1 MRLVVTG
8 KNGQLS
14 RCIQEVSKNKNLD
27 IHFYSSQELNIC
39 SSKEIKLLLTEIN
52 PDILINTAA
61 FTNVDEA
68 EFKKDEA
75 FRINY
80 FGPLKLSKICKEMN
94 IVLIHVS
101 TDYVFD
107 GSKKHPY
114 KPNHKTN
121 PLSVY
126 AKSKLAGERAIIASS
141 CKYLIIRTSWL
152 FSNHGNNFLKK
163 IISNALKEKTL
174 NVVNYEYSNPTY
186 GYDLGEAILEIALK
200 LKDGN
205 FFKKILHFT
214 GSETL
219 SRFEF
224 ASRILNSAKKL
235 NIIDKTVSINPIGV
249 NQLEPDAIRPL
260 NSSMDTKLFSDL
272 YKFVPIDLDEAIN
285 LTLRSLELGD
295 NL

>member
-1 MRLVVTG
+1 MRIVVIG

-39 SSKEIKLLLTEIN
+39 SSEKIKFLLKEIN

-68 EFKKDEA
+68 EFNKEEA
-75 FRINY
+75 FKINY
-80 FGPLKLSKICKEMN
+80 FGPLELSKICRDMN
-94 IVLIHVS
+94 VILIHIS

-107 GSKKHPY
+107 GGKKLPY
-114 KPNHKTN
+114 KPNDKTN

-126 AKSKLAGERAIIASS
+126 AKSKLAGEKAIVDSN
-141 CKYLIIRTSWL
+141 CKYLILRTSWL
-152 FSNHGNNFLKK
+152 FSKHGNNFLKK
-163 IISNALKEKTL
+163 IISKALKEETL

-186 GYDLGEAILEIALK
+186 GYDLGEAIIEVAFK
-200 LKDGN
+200 LKDDK
-205 FFKKILHFT
+205 FLRKIIHFT

-224 ASRILNSAKKL
+224 ASRILKSAKEL
-235 NIIDKTVSINPIGV
+235 NMIGKTVSINPIGV
-249 NQLEPDAIRPL
+249 DQVEPDAIRPL
-260 NSSMDTKLFSDL
+260 NSSMDTTLFNDL
-272 YKFVPIDLDEAIN
+272 FKFTPIDLEDAIY
-285 LTLRSLELGD
+285 LTLRSLESGD